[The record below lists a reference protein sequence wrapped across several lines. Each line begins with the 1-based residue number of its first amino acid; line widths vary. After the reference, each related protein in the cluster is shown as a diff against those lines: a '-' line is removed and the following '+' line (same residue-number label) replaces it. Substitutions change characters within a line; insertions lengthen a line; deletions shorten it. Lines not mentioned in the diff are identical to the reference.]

1 MDLRIERKIA
11 VKVAA
16 LIQDLRL
23 NIKTMKIIKVR
34 A

>member
-1 MDLRIERKIA
+1 MDLRIEYKT
-11 VKVAA
+11 VMKVAA

-23 NIKTMKIIKVR
+23 NLKTMKIIKVR